1 MRVILATDGSQHAE
15 EAAWLLAH
23 LPHSDKLELT
33 VVYVSNTVRLQ
44 GAILPAELMKQY
56 ASDDMERVE
65 KDFRHLSEVFEGAN
79 VSLELAVLEGHVG
92 QAIVREAEARKSELI
107 VLGAVGHS
115 VFERMLG
122 SVSDYVASQ
131 SHCSVLLV
139 RPTGLSTRKRSI
151 DLCFAQDESP
161 ASTEAVRQ
169 IALFGWG
176 GSTHIDVVGVVALPF
191 VYSEIP
197 YEFDVPEMRASIQ
210 QTVDQAAEQLR
221 KLSPNVQTH
230 VIEGSHAGDALVEF
244 AKKRGSDIIVL
255 GNSVQSRLGRFLFGS
270 TSRYVLRHAKCSI
283 WIARAKPS

>member
-1 MRVILATDGSQHAE
+1 MKVILATDGSQHAE
-15 EAAWLLAH
+15 EAACLLAH

-33 VVYVSNTVRLQ
+33 VVCVSNTVRLQ
-44 GAILPAELMKQY
+44 GAIIPADLMKQY
-56 ASDDMERVE
+56 LADE
-65 KDFRHLSEVFEGAN
+65 KARAEKNFQHISEVFEGAN

-115 VFERMLG
+115 MFERMLG

-131 SHCSVLLV
+131 AHCSVLLV
-139 RPTGLSTRKRSI
+139 RPTGLSTRKRPM
-151 DLCFAQDESP
+151 DLCFAQDESS
-161 ASTEAVRQ
+161 ASAEAVRQ
-169 IALFGWG
+169 LASFGWG
-176 GSTHIDVVGVVALPF
+176 ASTHMDVVGVAALPF

-197 YEFDVPEMRASIQ
+197 YEFDVSEMRNSIQ
-210 QTVDQAAEQLR
+210 QAVDRAAEQLR

-230 VIEGSHAGDALVEF
+230 VVEGSHAGDALVEF

-255 GNSVQSRLGRFLFGS
+255 GNSVQDRLGRFLFGS

-283 WIARAKPS
+283 WIARKNRP

>member
-33 VVYVSNTVRLQ
+33 VVCVSNTVRLQ
-44 GAILPAELMKQY
+44 GAIIPADLMKRY
-56 ASDDMERVE
+56 VADE
-65 KDFRHLSEVFEGAN
+65 KARAEKNFQHLSEVFEGAN

-92 QAIVREAEARKSELI
+92 QAIVREAETRKSDLI

-115 VFERMLG
+115 MFERMLG

-131 SHCSVLLV
+131 AHCSVLLV
-139 RPTGLSTRKRSI
+139 RPTGLSKRKRPI

-161 ASTEAVRQ
+161 ASAEAVRQ
-169 IALFGWG
+169 LAAFGWG
-176 GSTHIDVVGVVALPF
+176 ASTHIDVVGVVALNF
-191 VYSEIP
+191 AYSEIP
-197 YEFDVPEMRASIQ
+197 YEFDVAAMKKSMQ
-210 QTVDQAAEQLR
+210 QAVDQAAEQLR

-230 VIEGSHAGDALVEF
+230 VVERSNAGDALVEF

-255 GNSVQSRLGRFLFGS
+255 GNTVQDRLGRFLFGS

-283 WIARAKPS
+283 WIARKNPS